1 MKITLV
7 ILFLFSFEQLS
18 LGTLA
23 EEGRKQQRDQTISR
37 YNCRLLLPLTQYPSL
52 VWNWVHS
59 TTKTLMLQRTARW
72 TWIIWV
78 TKINLK
84 CLVSSL
90 LNYNLNWD
98 LPLRQKLHIVTKQ
111 NICMFKSFFPL
122 MNDNWT

>member
-37 YNCRLLLPLTQYPSL
+37 YNCRLLLLLTQYPSL

-98 LPLRQKLHIVTKQ
+98 LPLRQKLHKVTKQ
-111 NICMFKSFFPL
+111 NIFMFKSFFPL